1 MSHHLRSM
9 QFIKLKDEDEN
20 NHIIKAES
28 KKVSVSRLKL
38 NRPVTRG
45 KESLGAKHF
54 KSARFR
60 KNEVVTSSLQ
70 MF

>member
-1 MSHHLRSM
+1 MSNHLRSM

-45 KESLGAKHF
+45 KES
-54 KSARFR
+54 
-60 KNEVVTSSLQ
+60 
-70 MF
+70 